1 MRECRQASVHEASPV
16 HPYGVLLRSVAHG
29 RDGQQPLRRALSEG
43 RDQILIGIPV
53 RGPGQPALGVESELH
68 GPSLESEPY

>member
-1 MRECRQASVHEASPV
+1 M
-16 HPYGVLLRSVAHG
+16 
-29 RDGQQPLRRALSEG
+29 SEG

-68 GPSLESEPY
+68 GLSLESEPY